1 MIQDDLKLLLDEFS
15 KILPKFPDGRINYTT
30 SQRCPVITCFVMYEG
45 KILLLKRSDKVG
57 TYKGFWNSVSGLH
70 R

>member
-45 KILLLKRSDKVG
+45 QNSIIKAKR
-57 TYKGFWNSVSGLH
+57 
-70 R
+70 